1 MPSFRVLK
9 LSGKTSKKFAEP
21 KERAS
26 VNRMVVAPET
36 EEEAHNRQDAG
47 GRLAKEEVP
56 IQPLRERW
64 HRRFVRRLRDAVEG
78 GD

>member
-36 EEEAHNRQDAG
+36 EEEAHNRQDKG
-47 GRLAKEEVP
+47 GRLEKEEVP
-56 IQPLRERW
+56 LEQTERW
-64 HRRFVRRLRDAVEG
+64 HRRFVRRLRDATTR
-78 GD
+78 